1 MRVDMGERGN
11 GHRGRLPHLATF
23 DSWAKYRDYR
33 LLWIGNFCANNAQWL
48 QLLTVGWLV
57 RDLTI
62 GSGSSALLVI
72 TAGGLSTLPVLI
84 VGPWAG
90 VLGDRVD
97 RRKLVMTTQMLMA
110 VIAGTFALLEGTG
123 RIQEPWQVYLY
134 VLAAGTL
141 RTITMPMQQALIA
154 GTVPRESLIKA
165 YATNVLTIPG
175 TRAIGPFVGGVL
187 IATLGF
193 TWNFAIEA
201 VLYMTVV
208 LALLPMKTPYSQRP
222 TAGRDSPLAN
232 MKEGILY
239 VWRDQRVIFN
249 LMALALIPNVLL
261 HPVWF
266 LLPIFTADVLHKG
279 ADFGGYL
286 LAATGFGGLLAAVV
300 IASVGFI
307 FKKGM
312 VCLVTAAISSIC
324 VILFAQSQ
332 WLVPSFVMIGLMA
345 FSQAYFRTT
354 NGALIQLLAPDA
366 LRGRI
371 TSLNNYGQGFVPI
384 SSLLIGLFA
393 WNTGA
398 PIAATA
404 VGIGGLG
411 LSALFLLTS
420 RKLRHLE

>member
-1 MRVDMGERGN
+1 
-11 GHRGRLPHLATF
+11 
-23 DSWAKYRDYR
+23 
-33 LLWIGNFCANNAQWL
+33 
-48 QLLTVGWLV
+48 
-57 RDLTI
+57 
-62 GSGSSALLVI
+62 
-72 TAGGLSTLPVLI
+72 
-84 VGPWAG
+84 
-90 VLGDRVD
+90 
-97 RRKLVMTTQMLMA
+97 
-110 VIAGTFALLEGTG
+110 
-123 RIQEPWQVYLY
+123 
-134 VLAAGTL
+134 
-141 RTITMPMQQALIA
+141 
-154 GTVPRESLIKA
+154 
-165 YATNVLTIPG
+165 
-175 TRAIGPFVGGVL
+175 
-187 IATLGF
+187 
-193 TWNFAIEA
+193 
-201 VLYMTVV
+201 
-208 LALLPMKTPYSQRP
+208 
-222 TAGRDSPLAN
+222 